1 MAHPFAVVWIDHT
14 QAKIVHFSK
23 DEHTQQV
30 VHHAGGKQHLHHKAG
45 TTGSG
50 HAGAD
55 HAYLEEV
62 SKTLAGVAAI
72 LVTGPA
78 SAKTE
83 LASHLKDKHKD
94 IAKAVAAVES
104 MDHPSDGQLLDH
116 ARKYFAKHERMVAG
130 AGMHMPR

>member
-1 MAHPFAVVWIDHT
+1 MAHPFAVVWIDHA
-14 QAKIVHFSK
+14 QAKVVHFSK
-23 DEHTQQV
+23 DDHSAQV
-30 VHHAGGKQHLHHKAG
+30 VHNPHGKQHLHHKAG
-45 TTGSG
+45 ATGSG

-55 HAYLEEV
+55 HAYLEDV
-62 SKTLAGVAAI
+62 SKALAGVGAI
-72 LVTGPA
+72 LITGPA

-83 LASHLKDKHKD
+83 LSAHLKDKHKD